1 MKIEFVDPELL
12 KSAAYNPR
20 QISREELNKLIKS
33 IKQFGFV
40 DPALVRKQ
48 DNMIVGGHQRIKAAQ
63 ELGLKEIP
71 VVYLDITENDAKLL
85 NVALNKISGDWDE
98 DKLTELLAELKFFDD
113 VDELLTG
120 FDEDELDQLIADLEE
135 PKEGLTDDDAVPE
148 EVETICKEG
157 QLWQLGD
164 HRLLCGDAT
173 NEKNVDLLMD
183 GNKAD
188 MVFTDPP
195 YNMDYDFND
204 NGMVQTGQR
213 EARFG
218 KIKNDNMSVKEFDN
232 FVNKTFLNIH
242 KNINGGSSYYI
253 SGRRESTISF
263 NNALDNLD
271 FHIQSWLVWKKENF
285 NISRFDYHPK
295 SEILTYGWKKG
306 SKHNWYGDR
315 SQTDVLEFSREI
327 GASVHPTQKPI
338 ELIEYCLKN
347 SSKKGNVILD
357 LFLGSGS
364 TLIACEKTN
373 RKCYGMELDH
383 HYCDVIIKRWEDYTG
398 QKAELLNGSL

>member
-40 DPALVRKQ
+40 DPALVRKH
-48 DNMIVGGHQRIKAAQ
+48 DNMIVGGHQRVKAAI

-113 VDELLTG
+113 IDELLTG
-120 FDEDELDQLIADLEE
+120 FDEDELDQLLADLEE
-135 PKEGLTDDDAVPE
+135 PKEGLTDDDAIPE
-148 EVETICKEG
+148 EVEAICKEG

-173 NEKNVDLLMD
+173 NAEKVNKLLD
-183 GNKAD
+183 GNLID
-188 MVFTDPP
+188 TLWTDPP
-195 YNMDYDFND
+195 YGIDYQDVKRNHKKISND
-204 NGMVQTGQR
+204 NFDAYSVIYDALSIISFETSFVCCNWKCYTPINEVLEKLNKKTKAVIVWDKEHRIQNLDL
-213 EARFG
+213 FG
-218 KIKNDNMSVKEFDN
+218 KQHEWVIYSGLFGGQKTVDGDVWQIKREVSKE
-232 FVNKTFLNIH
+232 
-242 KNINGGSSYYI
+242 
-253 SGRRESTISF
+253 
-263 NNALDNLD
+263 
-271 FHIQSWLVWKKENF
+271 
-285 NISRFDYHPK
+285 
-295 SEILTYGWKKG
+295 
-306 SKHNWYGDR
+306 
-315 SQTDVLEFSREI
+315 
-327 GASVHPTQKPI
+327 HPTSKPI
-338 ELIEYCLKN
+338 ELITKSLIAVNAKLVY
-347 SSKKGNVILD
+347 D
-357 LFLGSGS
+357 PFLGSGS

-373 RKCYGMELDH
+373 RKCYGMELDP

-398 QKAELLNGSL
+398 QKAELLDATL

>member
-1 MKIEFVDPELL
+1 MKKAHMKIELLDPETL

-40 DPALVRKQ
+40 DPALVRKH
-48 DNMIVGGHQRIKAAQ
+48 DNMIVGGHQRVKAAI

-135 PKEGLTDDDAVPE
+135 PEEGLTDDDAIPE
-148 EVETICKEG
+148 EVEAICKEG

-173 NEKNVDLLMD
+173 NAEKVNKLLD
-183 GNKAD
+183 GNLID
-188 MVFTDPP
+188 TLWTDPP
-195 YNMDYDFND
+195 YGIDYQDVKRNHKKISND
-204 NGMVQTGQR
+204 NFDAYSVIYDALSIISFETSFVCCNWKCYTPINEVLEKLNKKTKAVIVWDKEHRIQNLDL
-213 EARFG
+213 FG
-218 KIKNDNMSVKEFDN
+218 KQHEWVIYSGLFGGQKTVDGDVWQIKREVSKE
-232 FVNKTFLNIH
+232 
-242 KNINGGSSYYI
+242 
-253 SGRRESTISF
+253 
-263 NNALDNLD
+263 
-271 FHIQSWLVWKKENF
+271 
-285 NISRFDYHPK
+285 
-295 SEILTYGWKKG
+295 
-306 SKHNWYGDR
+306 
-315 SQTDVLEFSREI
+315 
-327 GASVHPTQKPI
+327 HPTSKPI
-338 ELIEYCLKN
+338 ELITKSLIAVNAKLVY
-347 SSKKGNVILD
+347 D
-357 LFLGSGS
+357 PFLGSGS

-373 RKCYGMELDH
+373 RKCYGMELDP

-398 QKAELLNGSL
+398 KSSKKI